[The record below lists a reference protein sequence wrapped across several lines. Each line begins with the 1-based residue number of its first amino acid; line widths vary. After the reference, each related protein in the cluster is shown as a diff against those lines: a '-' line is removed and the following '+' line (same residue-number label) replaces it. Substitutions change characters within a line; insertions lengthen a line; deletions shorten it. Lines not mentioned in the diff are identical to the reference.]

1 MIVKLIVVAAD
12 QSFFTKYRISQN
24 FRLEKDSF
32 SVSETEVRHLRRDM
46 YHQIYDLAKKEY
58 DNDENRFTTANFR
71 RPNYKIRLEMEHAKL
86 RKNDILEKSSDE
98 FEVKVIK
105 HTLFQLLGKEVD
117 DF

>member
-12 QSFFTKYRISQN
+12 KSFFTKYRISQN

-46 YHQIYDLAKKEY
+46 YHQMYDLAKIEY
-58 DNDENRFTTANFR
+58 DNDEIRFTTVNFR
-71 RPNYKIRLEMEHAKL
+71 RPNYKIRLE
-86 RKNDILEKSSDE
+86 SSDE
-98 FEVKVIK
+98 SAVKVIK
-105 HTLFQLLGKEVD
+105 HTLFPLQGKEVD